1 MAPLS
6 YQDTVIS
13 LHYSAAMQKT
23 QKASSQQ
30 AFPYR
35 IRLIRD

>member
-1 MAPLS
+1 MARLS
-6 YQDTVIS
+6 YQDTVTHR
-13 LHYSAAMQKT
+13 HYSAAMQET
-23 QKASSQQ
+23 QKASFQQ

>member
-6 YQDTVIS
+6 YQDRDTHR
-13 LHYSAAMQKT
+13 HYSSDMQET
-23 QKASSQQ
+23 QKASLQQ